1 MSEIFI
7 RPLVSEDLTA
17 AAAILAV
24 MNPETPLAMISSR
37 LASLIEDHS
46 HYHLFGAFAAG
57 EMLGV
62 AGAWLATKIWCG
74 RYLEIDNLVVSPEAR
89 SRGVGTRLIA
99 HLETLALESGCNVI
113 TLDSY
118 TSNQPSHR
126 LYHRLGFEIWGF
138 HFIKPM
144 GDWKGSNP
152 C

>member
-7 RPLVSEDLTA
+7 RPLFPDDLTA
-17 AAAILAV
+17 ASALLAL
-24 MNPETPLAMISSR
+24 MNPETPLAVISSR

-46 HYHLFGAFAAG
+46 HYHLFGAFAADK
-57 EMLGV
+57 MLGV

-74 RYLEIDNLVVSPEAR
+74 RYLEIDNLVVALEAR
-89 SRGVGTRLIA
+89 SIGVGTLLIA
-99 HLETLALESGCNVI
+99 HLEKVAHDSGCNVI

-138 HFIKPM
+138 HFIKPL
-144 GDWKGSNP
+144 GDWKGNFS